1 MQAVCRFFY
10 RRKYMQILLIVGAE
24 RSENRPMRLLRA
36 SCFLPFNTML
46 ADGHKGPKATSA
58 HCRLSVN
65 LRYLQCLRV
74 EYTSHAEPTDY
85 TDILFSPRQSTE
97 DLFMKNL
104 NTITICTV

>member
-10 RRKYMQILLIVGAE
+10 RRKYVQTLLIVGAE

-36 SCFLPFNTML
+36 SYILPFNTML

-58 HCRLSVN
+58 HYRLSVN